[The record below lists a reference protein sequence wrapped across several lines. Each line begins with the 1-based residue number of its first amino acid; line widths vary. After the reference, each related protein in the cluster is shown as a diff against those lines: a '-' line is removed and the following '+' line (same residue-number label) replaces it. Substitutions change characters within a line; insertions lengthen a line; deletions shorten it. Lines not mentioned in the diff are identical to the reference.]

1 MARPRKFEEDRA
13 LDAAMRAF
21 WTDGYEATSTQE
33 LCEATGLGRSSI
45 YNTFRSK
52 RDLFEK
58 ALVHYMD
65 TRTAQLIEA
74 LEDGRRPVR
83 ERLRTVLEWTV
94 EPEPDDPVGC
104 LVVNTMVEL
113 APRDPEIAERLE
125 RDQRRR
131 LVALKAAVQEGIRA
145 GEIDRGK
152 DALALAHFLVSTIS
166 GMRVM
171 SRGGADPR
179 TLAAIADTAMDAL

>member
-58 ALVHYMD
+58 ALSRYMD
-65 TRTAQLIEA
+65 TRTAKMIEV
-74 LEDGRRPVR
+74 LEDGGRPVR
-83 ERLRTVLEWTV
+83 ERLRTILEWTV

-113 APRDPEIAERLE
+113 APRDPQIAERLA
-125 RDQRRR
+125 RDERRR
-131 LVALKAAVQEGIRA
+131 LSALKAAVQEGIRS

-152 DALALAHFLVSTIS
+152 DAPALAHFLVATIS
-166 GMRVM
+166 GMRVVA
-171 SRGGADPR
+171 RGGADR
-179 TLAAIADTAMDAL
+179 RALSSIADTAMDAV